1 MNMATDQ
8 KENTFHNIKEF
19 QMSEAAEMVEV
30 KEGYYEKLG
39 SIHCGVIRGY
49 KISCGPQHLKVLN
62 DGDSHTFDMTGI
74 SAERK
79 GEVVTFTK

>member
-1 MNMATDQ
+1 
-8 KENTFHNIKEF
+8 
-19 QMSEAAEMVEV
+19 MSEAAETVEV

-39 SIHCGVIRGY
+39 VIHCGVIKGY

-62 DGDSHTFDMTGI
+62 DGDSHSFDMTGI
-74 SAERK
+74 SAERQ

>member
-1 MNMATDQ
+1 
-8 KENTFHNIKEF
+8 
-19 QMSEAAEMVEV
+19 MSEAAEQVEV

-39 SIHCGVIRGY
+39 VIHCGVIRGY

-74 SAERK
+74 HAKRD
-79 GEVVTFTK
+79 GELVTFSK